1 VLRIWEDARLKFRK
15 LLITNHQLSSL
26 LFEAI
31 PLPALDMAEARS
43 PEQCRILVMASGNGS
58 NFQALIDAVANG
70 QIPHS
75 RIVQLV
81 VNRSKAYAVKRAEQ
95 AGIPWEYFNL
105 ISNGFQ
111 DKSEKEPA
119 KLQEA
124 RGRYDAALAQK
135 ILESDAR
142 PDLIVLAG
150 WMYIFGENFLD
161 PISAKG
167 IRVINL
173 HPALPGKLVTAQDD
187 RLRLTW
193 WTGKYDGVNAIERA
207 YEDFQAG
214 KLEDNKT
221 GIMVHYVI
229 KQVDRGETIMT
240 REIAIRQGESL
251 DELKE
256 RIHANE
262 HQLIVQATAH
272 VIGEIQASNG
282 KGSS

>member
-1 VLRIWEDARLKFRK
+1 
-15 LLITNHQLSSL
+15 
-26 LFEAI
+26 
-31 PLPALDMAEARS
+31 MAEAKS
-43 PEQCRILVMASGNGS
+43 SEQCRVLVMASGNGS

-70 QIPHS
+70 QIPNS

-81 VNRSKAYAVKRAEQ
+81 VNRGKAYAIKRAEQ

-111 DKSEKEPA
+111 DKSEKDPA
-119 KLQEA
+119 KLQQA
-124 RGRYDAALAQK
+124 RDRYDAALAQK

-150 WMYIFGENFLD
+150 WMYIFGEHFLD
-161 PISAKG
+161 PISARG

-173 HPALPGKLVTAQDD
+173 HPALP
-187 RLRLTW
+187 
-193 WTGKYDGVNAIERA
+193 GKYDGVNAIERA

-214 KLEDNKT
+214 KLEGNKT

-240 REIAIRQGESL
+240 REIEIRQGESL

-262 HQLIVQATAH
+262 HQLIVEATAH
-272 VIGEIQASNG
+272 VVGEIQTTKAKATS
-282 KGSS
+282 